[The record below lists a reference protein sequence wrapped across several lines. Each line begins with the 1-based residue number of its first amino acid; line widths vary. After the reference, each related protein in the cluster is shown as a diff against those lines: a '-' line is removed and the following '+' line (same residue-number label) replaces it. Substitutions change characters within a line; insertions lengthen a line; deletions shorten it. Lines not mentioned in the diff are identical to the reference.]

1 MLAFCKERFVVMS
14 AKSKTVKKVKV
25 RRLPKISAN
34 TVLLYITF
42 ALCALCCGNVFQGAL
57 SFGLFVGALYSA
69 NPFLAALIYLAASAA
84 YGLTSIINAGVRTGV
99 MLLFVIIHKLAKKK
113 IRKWHLLLYLI
124 AANVFYCA
132 YNTDN
137 WFALFDKLL
146 FTLVGYAFSFVCIYV
161 FRAVFVRGLAY
172 PPALDERICIAL
184 FTIAVSYG
192 VSAVTIWELDV
203 LYFFLPF
210 ALLFC
215 CSVLG
220 DKATLI
226 AAVMLGVGN
235 LLQTGS
241 ALCCAFC
248 VIAAVVA
255 IAAAR
260 LNRYVAGLSVLLV
273 DVLMSYFFN
282 LHGRFDT
289 LVFIPTLCS
298 VVVFIAVP
306 TGVYNYL
313 KDCVC
318 GSSEKYLGKSVVK
331 KLGMYTAKKLYR
343 LSDIFLSMKN
353 AFLTMS
359 SGATTAEQAQT
370 AIVRS
375 CSETVCKNCAEYN
388 RCWRQTPLETE
399 QGLLSLAEC
408 SVKKGKCTILD
419 VPQHISLKC
428 SRVSTLLAEVNIQ
441 TKEYLDYAD
450 RTEQVNSGKLLL
462 GEQMGGVSQLL
473 NRLAGDCKGRVSYNS
488 EKEKELVERLIFHNI
503 LCCGAVVMEQNGA
516 VSAIATVAKKDVDES
531 AMEQVVSK
539 LIGAPMIVE
548 KVENT
553 ESNSWVNVFMSVKP
567 RYNVAFGVASTSK
580 DGNEVSGD
588 THTVLKTDNG
598 KCIVALCD
606 GMGSGA
612 RAEQMSATAIGLVE
626 NFYRAGFDSDTIL
639 SCVNHLLVGS
649 GNEVFCAVDIC
660 VLDAF
665 NGLCD
670 FIKLGAPVGL
680 IKVGGEVEVLSGSSL
695 PMGVL
700 DEMKPSVTKKALAE
714 GDTVVL
720 MSDGVTDCFN
730 DPDALQDILTEISCT
745 NPQSVAEL
753 ILSKAL
759 KKSGNKALDDM
770 TVVVARLS

>member
-1 MLAFCKERFVVMS
+1 MS
-14 AKSKTVKKVKV
+14 AKSKTAKKIRIKPVAKV
-25 RRLPKISAN
+25 SAN
-34 TVLLYITF
+34 TVLLYVTF
-42 ALCALCCGNVFQGAL
+42 AVCALCCGNVFDGAL
-57 SFGLFVGALYSA
+57 SFGLFVGALYCA
-69 NPFLAALIYLAASAA
+69 NPFISALLYLAASAA
-84 YGLTSIINAGVRTGV
+84 YGLQSVIYAGVRTGV

-124 AANVFYCA
+124 AANIFYCA
-132 YNTDN
+132 YGTAD

-146 FTLVGYAFSFVCIYV
+146 FTLLGGAFSFVCIYV

-172 PPALDERICIAL
+172 PPALDEIICIAL
-184 FTIAVSYG
+184 FAVAVGYG
-192 VSAVTIWELDV
+192 ASRVSLWGLDV
-203 LYFFLPF
+203 LYFFIPIS
-210 ALLFC
+210 LLFC

-226 AAVMLGVGN
+226 AAVMLGAGN
-235 LLQTGS
+235 LLAVGS
-241 ALCCAFC
+241 ADCCAFC
-248 VIAAVVA
+248 VLAAVAA

-260 LNRYVAGLSVLLV
+260 LNRYVAGLSVVVV

-282 LHGRFDT
+282 LHGKFDT

-298 VVVFIAVP
+298 VVVFFAVP

-331 KLGMYTAKKLYR
+331 KLSMYTAQKLYR

-359 SGATTAEQAQT
+359 AAATTAEQAQAT
-370 AIVRS
+370 IVRS
-375 CSETVCKNCAEYN
+375 CGETVCKNCTEYN
-388 RCWRQTPLETE
+388 RCWRQTPKETE

-419 VPQHISLKC
+419 VPQSISVKC
-428 SRVSTLLAEVNIQ
+428 SRVSTLLAEVNVQ
-441 TKEYLDYAD
+441 TQNYLDYAD
-450 RTEQVNSGKLLL
+450 RAEQVNNGKLLL
-462 GEQMGGVSQLL
+462 GEQLGGVSQLL
-473 NRLAGDCKGRVSYNS
+473 NQLAGDCKGRISYNS
-488 EKEKELVERLIFHNI
+488 DKEKELVERLIFHNV

-516 VSAIATVAKKDVDES
+516 VSAIATVAQKDADAGVI
-531 AMEQVVSK
+531 EQVVSK
-539 LIGAPMIVE
+539 LLGVSMVVE

-553 ESNSWVNVFMSVKP
+553 ESNSWVNVYLGAKP
-567 RYNVAFGVASTSK
+567 RYTVTFGVAAMQKEGS
-580 DGNEVSGD
+580 EVSGD
-588 THTVLKTDNG
+588 THSVLKTDNG
-598 KCIVALCD
+598 KCIFALCD

-660 VLDAF
+660 VLDIA
-665 NGLCD
+665 NGLTD

-680 IKVGGEVEVLSGSSL
+680 IKCKGEVEVVSGSSL

-714 GDTVVL
+714 GDVVVL
-720 MSDGVTDCFN
+720 MSDGVTDCFK
-730 DPDALQDILTEISCT
+730 DPDALSDVLSEISCT

-753 ILSKAL
+753 LLNKAF
-759 KKSGNKALDDM
+759 KRAGNKATDDM
-770 TVVVARLS
+770 TVVAVKLS